1 MSLCIA
7 LGSPSLATYS
17 LSLTILNRY
26 WARKQFSK
34 LRSEIRR
41 NRNIRQ
47 TYPVI
52 DERINAIQFLL
63 EQAQQVPLRISQEE
77 GWLSSLIV
85 SGRNHNWWL
94 NLSTKL
100 EVTKNGTSYA
110 LVTSMIVATIAWLF
124 TVIAAFVTDLGNI
137 GTALQLS
144 AGSLWIWLVGQYFRI

>member
-26 WARKQFSK
+26 WARKQFNG
-34 LRSEIRR
+34 LRSEVRR
-41 NRNIRQ
+41 HRNVRQ
-47 TYPVI
+47 IYPVI
-52 DERINAIQFLL
+52 DERINAIQFFL

-85 SGRNHNWWL
+85 SGRNHSWWL
-94 NLSTKL
+94 HLSTKL
-100 EVTKNGTSYA
+100 KVTQNGTSYA
-110 LVTSMIVATIAWLF
+110 LITSMIVATIAWLF

-137 GTALQLS
+137 STALQLS
-144 AGSLWIWLVGQYFRI
+144 AGSLWIWLVGQHPCI